1 MTILVT
7 GATGF
12 LGSALCRELRR
23 RGEHVRA
30 AARALPEAGDGA
42 GTDWRILDLAEGAD
56 WPSLLDGV
64 TTVYHLAWS
73 SIPASAASAPVQDL
87 TVNVGGLV
95 GLLEAARAH
104 PDIRIVF
111 PSSGGTVYGRPER
124 LPTSE
129 DHPKRPVS
137 AYGVAKLAAEAYLD
151 LYRASHG
158 LNSIALRISN
168 PVGPGQSPVKGLGVI
183 THFARAALA
192 DEPLTLFGDGRT
204 IRDFVDIA
212 DVVDAMI
219 CAGERR
225 DVVGPLNIGAGVG
238 RSLRDVIAAMELHFR
253 RPLAIHGRPARAFDV
268 PACVLD
274 IAAAHTQ
281 LGWKPRRSFEES
293 LSRLIDAMAT
303 G

>member
-1 MTILVT
+1 MTVLVT

-12 LGSALCRELRR
+12 LGSALCRELRL
-23 RGEHVRA
+23 RGVNLRA
-30 AARALPEAGDGA
+30 AARALPEGENQADI
-42 GTDWRILDLAEGAD
+42 DWRILDLAEGAD

-73 SIPASAASAPVQDL
+73 SIPASAATAPVQDL

-95 GLLEAARAH
+95 GLLEAARCRS
-104 PDIRIVF
+104 DIRIVF
-111 PSSGGTVYGRPER
+111 PSSGGTVYGRPDHF
-124 LPTSE
+124 PTGE

-151 LYRASHG
+151 LYHASHG

-168 PVGPGQSPVKGLGVI
+168 PIGPGQNPTKGLGVI

-192 DEPLTLFGDGRT
+192 GEPLTLFGDGLT
-204 IRDFVDIA
+204 IRDFVDVA
-212 DVVDAMI
+212 DVVEAMI
-219 CAGERR
+219 CAGEQR
-225 DVVGPLNIGAGVG
+225 DVVGPLNIGAGIG
-238 RSLRDVIAAMELHFR
+238 RSLKDVIAAMEVHFG
-253 RPLAIHGRPARAFDV
+253 RPLPVQHRPARSFDV

-274 IAAAHTQ
+274 ISAADRR
-281 LGWKPRRSFEES
+281 LGWRPRRSFEES
-293 LSRLIDAMAT
+293 LSRLIDAMAA

>member
-23 RGEHVRA
+23 RGAKLRA
-30 AARALPEAGDGA
+30 AARALPEGSDLADV
-42 GTDWRILDLAEGAD
+42 DWRILDLAGTPD
-56 WPSLLDGV
+56 WPALLDGV

-95 GLLEAARAH
+95 GLLEAARSL

-111 PSSGGTVYGRPER
+111 PSSGGTVYGRPDH
-124 LPTSE
+124 LPTKE

-137 AYGVAKLAAEAYLD
+137 AYGVAKSTAEAYLE

-158 LNSIALRISN
+158 VNSIALRISN
-168 PVGPGQSPVKGLGVI
+168 PIGSGQKPAKGLGVV

-192 DEPLTLFGDGRT
+192 GEPLVLFGDGLI

-212 DVVDAMI
+212 DVVEAMI
-219 CAGERR
+219 RAGERR
-225 DVVGPLNIGAGVG
+225 DVAGPLNIGAGVG
-238 RSLRDVIAAMELHFR
+238 RSLQDVIAAMEALF
-253 RPLAIHGRPARAFDV
+253 GRSLPVQGQPARSFDV

-274 IAAAHTQ
+274 ISAARTQ
-281 LGWKPRRSFEES
+281 LDWRPRHSFEES
-293 LSRLIDAMAT
+293 LSRLIDAMAA

>member
-12 LGSALCRELRR
+12 LGSALCRELRK
-23 RGEHVRA
+23 RGEPVRA
-30 AARALPEAGDGA
+30 AARALPVGDDGA
-42 GTDWRILDLAEGAD
+42 GIDWRPLDLAGGPD
-56 WPSLLDGV
+56 WSALLDGV

-73 SIPASAASAPVQDL
+73 SIPSSAASAPVQDL

-95 GLLEAARAH
+95 GLLEAARSY
-104 PDIRIVF
+104 PGIRIVF

-124 LPTSE
+124 LPTRE
-129 DHPKRPVS
+129 DHPKHPLS

-158 LNSIALRISN
+158 VNSIALRISN
-168 PVGPGQSPVKGLGVI
+168 PIGPGQNPNKGLGVI

-192 DEPLTLFGDGRT
+192 DQPLPLFGDGRT
-204 IRDFVDIA
+204 IRDFVDVA
-212 DVVDAMI
+212 DVVEAMI
-219 CAGERR
+219 RAGERT

-238 RSLRDVIAAMELHFR
+238 WSLRDVITAMEVHFR
-253 RPLAIHGRPARAFDV
+253 RPLAVHERPARAFDV

-274 IAAAHTQ
+274 IAAAHAQ
-281 LGWKPRRSFEES
+281 LGWTPRHSFEES
-293 LSRLIDAMAT
+293 LSQLINAMAA

>member
-12 LGSALCRELRR
+12 LGSALCRELRK
-23 RGEHVRA
+23 RGEPVRA
-30 AARALPEAGDGA
+30 AARELPAGGDRA
-42 GTDWRILDLAEGAD
+42 DIDWRILDLAGGPD
-56 WPSLLDGV
+56 WSALLDGV

-95 GLLEAARAH
+95 GLLEAARAY
-104 PDIRIVF
+104 PGIRIVF

-124 LPTSE
+124 LPTRE
-129 DHPKRPVS
+129 DHPKHPVS

-158 LNSIALRISN
+158 VNSIALRISN
-168 PVGPGQSPVKGLGVI
+168 PIGPGQNPNKGLGVI

-192 DEPLTLFGDGRT
+192 GQPLTLFGDGQT
-204 IRDFVDIA
+204 IRDFVDVA
-212 DVVDAMI
+212 DVVEAMI
-219 CAGERR
+219 CAGKRT

-238 RSLRDVIAAMELHFR
+238 RSLRDVIAAMEVHFR
-253 RPLAIHGRPARAFDV
+253 RPLAVQSQPARAFDV

-274 IAAAHTQ
+274 IAAASEQ
-281 LGWKPRRSFEES
+281 LGWKPSRSFDES
-293 LSRLIDAMAT
+293 LSQLIDAMAA